1 MDPCILYTVPEVYI
15 KVLRNRK
22 MQEKNILINIYVHI
36 YWKLEATKI
45 VRNKYNVCD
54 YKYQI
59 KHLQYNTKKLF
70 IT

>member
-1 MDPCILYTVPEVYI
+1 
-15 KVLRNRK
+15 

-36 YWKLEATKI
+36 YWKLETTKI

-59 KHLQYNTKKLF
+59 KHYNIEKKVIHYIKKLYTVRKRVA
-70 IT
+70 INNIHV